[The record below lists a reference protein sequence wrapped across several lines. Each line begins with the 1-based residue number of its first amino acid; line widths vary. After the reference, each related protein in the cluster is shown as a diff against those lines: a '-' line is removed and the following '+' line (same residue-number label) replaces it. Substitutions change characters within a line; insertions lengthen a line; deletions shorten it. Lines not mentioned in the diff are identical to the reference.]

1 MNNDFII
8 QCEEIYLDDMKRMK
22 QDNLLAKEIIKND
35 ILDAKKN
42 ELKYLEFKKKYRPV
56 GDDSSMRKIW
66 ENTISCDYDD
76 WVILFN
82 E

>member
-1 MNNDFII
+1 MNHDFII
-8 QCEEIYLDDMKRMK
+8 QCEEIHLNDMDRMGK
-22 QDNLLAKEIIKND
+22 DNILAKEIIRND
-35 ILDAKKN
+35 ILQARQKGIQ
-42 ELKYLEFKKKYRPV
+42 YLEFKKKYRPV

>member
-1 MNNDFII
+1 MDNDFII
-8 QCEEIYLDDMKRMK
+8 QCEEIYLDDMDRMK
-22 QDNLLAKEIIKND
+22 KDNLLAKEIIKND

-66 ENTISCDYDD
+66 ENTIYCDHDD
-76 WVILFN
+76 WIILFN